1 MPYIKIINDRKGVY
15 KVERHLYRSRSNKV
29 IAGVCGGFAE
39 YFGVDPTI
47 VRLIWVLVTL
57 TYGLGLIAYI
67 IAAIII
73 PEGGFEGY
81 NQGQYGGQFSEGSSE
96 YNKPVRQDNR
106 TNVII
111 GGVLILI
118 GLGAVARRYFH
129 WIDFSLLW
137 PVLLII
143 IGGLIIFRG
152 WRK

>member
-1 MPYIKIINDRKGVY
+1 MSYVKIINDRKGVL

-67 IAAIII
+67 IAAIVI
-73 PEGGFEGY
+73 PEGGFENY
-81 NQGQYGGQFSEGSSE
+81 NQGQYGGQSSEGSSE

-111 GGVLILI
+111 GGVLILV
-118 GLGAVARRYFH
+118 GLGAVAKRYVH

-137 PVLLII
+137 PVLLIV